1 MASLNEFLSN
11 IKGEGL
17 MRTSRFSVLLTPPA
31 SVSFGAT
38 NDLRK
43 VLLYCDQ
50 VNLPGMSF
58 ATAEAKT
65 YGEIREM
72 PYQRLFEPIQL
83 SFYVDNSMNVKKLFD
98 SWLSAVID
106 PTTRQINY
114 YRDYISDITIDV
126 FDVKD
131 RSRYQVTAYQC
142 YPKSVSG
149 IQMDYAGK
157 DVMKIS
163 VTMVFK
169 YWESMAT
176 TQYAVPGQNTLSD
189 PTKIPDTYF
198 TNFNSFQSGVQGSF
212 ENSRNSLFPQTTN
225 GFGTANMF

>member
-1 MASLNEFLSN
+1 MTTLNQFLASV
-11 IKGEGL
+11 KGEGL

-31 SVSFGAT
+31 SVSLGAA

-50 VNLPGMSF
+50 VNLPGLSF

-83 SFYVDNSMNVKKLFD
+83 SFYVDNAMNVKKLFD
-98 SWLSAVID
+98 SWLAAVID
-106 PTTRQINY
+106 PGTRQINY
-114 YRDYISDITIDV
+114 YRDYITDMTISVYDVSD
-126 FDVKD
+126 K
-131 RSRYQVTAYQC
+131 SRYEVTAYQC
-142 YPKSVSG
+142 YPKSVSA

-163 VTMVFK
+163 VNMIFK
-169 YWESMAT
+169 YWESNSTNQYT
-176 TQYAVPGQNTLSD
+176 TVGGGGQKILSD
-189 PTKIPDTYF
+189 PLTKI
-198 TNFNSFQSGVQGSF
+198 GRAHV
-212 ENSRNSLFPQTTN
+212 
-225 GFGTANMF
+225 